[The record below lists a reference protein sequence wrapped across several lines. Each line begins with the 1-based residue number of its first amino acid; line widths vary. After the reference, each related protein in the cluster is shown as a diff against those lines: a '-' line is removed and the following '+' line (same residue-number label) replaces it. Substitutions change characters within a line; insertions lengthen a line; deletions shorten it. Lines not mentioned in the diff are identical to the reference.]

1 MNTFASLSRLVGK
14 TFALWAAL
22 FGAAGFLF
30 PELFKWVLPQVP
42 YLLGIIMFGMGLTL
56 TAADFKILAT
66 QPKAVLV
73 GIVAQFVIMPA
84 TAWLLVKLFALPP
97 EIAIGVILVGCCP
110 GGTASNVITFL
121 ARGNVAL
128 SVGITSVTTLLA
140 PIATPAVF
148 YLLANQWID
157 ISAAA
162 MFWSIVKIVLLP
174 VLGGVV
180 LHTLFK
186 RQTEAAADILPLVSV
201 VSIVLIIAA
210 VIGASKGKIIESGL
224 LIFGVVVLHNSIGY
238 LLGFFTA
245 KFFRLPYDAQKTLAI
260 EVGMQNS
267 GLGAALAAAH
277 FATMPVAAVPSA
289 LFSVWHNISGAVLA
303 SYWAGQ
309 AERAEQAAPTPE
321 SPEQPAA

>member
-1 MNTFASLSRLVGK
+1 MNAIASLSRFVGK

-66 QPKAVLV
+66 QPRAVLV
-73 GIVAQFVIMPA
+73 GIVAQFAIMPA

-174 VLGGVV
+174 ILGGVV

-186 RQTEAAADILPLVSV
+186 RQTEAAADVLPLVSV

-224 LIFGVVVLHNSIGY
+224 LIFGVVVLHNGIGY

-245 KFFRLPYDAQKTLAI
+245 KLFRLPYDAQKTLAI

-303 SYWAGQ
+303 SYWAGK
-309 AERAEQAAPTPE
+309 AERAERAASTPE
-321 SPEQPAA
+321 NPEQPAA

>member
-1 MNTFASLSRLVGK
+1 MNKIASFSRFVGK

-66 QPKAVLV
+66 QPKAVLI
-73 GIVAQFVIMPA
+73 GIAAQFVIMPA
-84 TAWLLVKLFALPP
+84 AAWLLVKLFNLPP

-110 GGTASNVITFL
+110 GGTASNVVTFL

-128 SVGITSVTTLLA
+128 SVGITTVSTLLA
-140 PIATPAVF
+140 PLLTPAVF
-148 YLLANQWID
+148 YLLAHQWIE
-157 ISAAA
+157 IAAAA

-174 VLGGVV
+174 ILAGVV
-180 LHTLFK
+180 LHTLFRK
-186 RQTEAAADILPLVSV
+186 QTEAAAEVLPLVSV
-201 VSIVLIIAA
+201 TAIVLIIAA
-210 VIGASKGKIIESGL
+210 VIGASKGKILESGL
-224 LIFGVVVLHNSIGY
+224 LILAVVVLHNGIGY

-245 KFFRLPYDAQKTLAI
+245 KLFKLPYDAQKTLAV

-267 GLGAALAAAH
+267 GLGATLAAVH
-277 FATMPVAAVPSA
+277 FAAMPVAAVPSA

-303 SYWAGQ
+303 SYWAGNAEK
-309 AERAEQAAPTPE
+309 AERAKQT
-321 SPEQPAA
+321 Q

>member
-309 AERAEQAAPTPE
+309 AERAGQAAPTPE
-321 SPEQPAA
+321 SPEQPEA

>member
-1 MNTFASLSRLVGK
+1 MNKIASFSRFVGK

-22 FGAAGFLF
+22 FGVLGFLF

-66 QPKAVLV
+66 QPKAVII
-73 GIVAQFVIMPA
+73 GIAAQFVIMPA
-84 TAWLLVKLFALPP
+84 TAWLLVKLFNLPP

-110 GGTASNVITFL
+110 GGTASNVVTFL

-128 SVGITSVTTLLA
+128 SVGVTTVTTLLA
-140 PIATPAVF
+140 PLATPAVF
-148 YLLANQWID
+148 YLLAHQWID

-162 MFWSIVKIVLLP
+162 MFWSIFKIVLLP
-174 VLGGVV
+174 IIGGVV

-186 RQTEAAADILPLVSV
+186 KQTEAAADVLPLVSV
-201 VSIVLIIAA
+201 LSIVLIIAA

-224 LIFGVVVLHNSIGY
+224 LIFAVVVLHNGIGY

-245 KFFRLPYDAQKTLAI
+245 KLFKLPYDAQKTLAI

-267 GLGAALAAAH
+267 GLGAALAATH
-277 FATMPVAAVPSA
+277 FAMMPVAAVPSA

-303 SYWAGQ
+303 SYWANKTEKAQHGDKQ
-309 AERAEQAAPTPE
+309 Q
-321 SPEQPAA
+321 QG